1 MTALLLGLLL
11 FLGVH
16 SLRIVAAGWREAQLA
31 RWGAGTWKGVY
42 SLLSLAGL
50 LLIVW
55 GYGLARQQ
63 PIVLWAPPPSWLRQ
77 LAAALM
83 LVSFVLLAAAYVPRN
98 TLKARLR
105 HPMLLGIKVW
115 ALAHLLT
122 NNTLADLLLFGAFLL
137 WAVAAFAS
145 SRRRDRA
152 AGVVAS
158 RGSAAGTATT
168 LVVGA
173 ALWLLFVFWAH
184 RWLFGAQPLAF
195 PSSV

>member
-1 MTALLLGLLL
+1 MTALLIGLLL

-31 RWGAGTWKGVY
+31 RWGAATWKGVY

-98 TLKARLR
+98 TLKARLQ
-105 HPMLLGIKVW
+105 HPMLLGVKVW

-184 RWLFGAQPLAF
+184 RWLFGVQPLAF